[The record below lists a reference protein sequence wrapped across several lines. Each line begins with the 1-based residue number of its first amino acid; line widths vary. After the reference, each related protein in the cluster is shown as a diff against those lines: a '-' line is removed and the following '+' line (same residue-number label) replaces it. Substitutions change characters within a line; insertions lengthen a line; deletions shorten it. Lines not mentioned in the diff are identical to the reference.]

1 MALNTKRFVNVVA
14 ALALSFGVSTATLLP
29 KPTQAAEKIYITFGP
44 FGTSLPVK
52 SLETFAETGT
62 IDRDFQFFAR
72 NLDAN
77 ALAQLRAVL
86 RRRFKINSVAFNQ
99 LAYTRMG
106 EDGLKSLGLI
116 IKTETGD
123 NGAIALRGAMT
134 LAANDPQG
142 FSSVSLLQQYPSR
155 SVQIDAQQLLKLQQ
169 YLTTVIDYRDTSVV
183 AIQEQAKREADA
195 EKPPNFSQMEV
206 LWKPGKLTYRKLTFT
221 VPSFGYVLPP
231 ATQAPVR
238 NFPLDVYLPQSTKPL
253 PIVVLSH
260 GLGSRREDLAFL
272 AEHLASHGFVAV
284 VPEHL
289 GSNKGAQTALAEGL
303 LYSDPNQ
310 TEFVDRP
317 QDIQQSLDFLTSRAK
332 TDPNLRNRLN
342 FNAIGMFGHSFGG
355 YTTLAIAGAEFNLQR
370 LSQIC
375 KIDRVYVN
383 PSVFLQ
389 CSADGLPTTG
399 YRLRDPRIKAAIAIN
414 PVAGEVFDSKGVSKI
429 QIPMMLISGTND
441 FVAPASTE
449 QIHPFLWLTSK
460 QKYLVTMQPA
470 SHNSFY
476 PPQKNSPP
484 LSALGQLL
492 QGPDPVLGSQYI
504 KALSVAM
511 MQVHLNNRVDYAPYL
526 TASYAQ
532 FLSQNPLELRMVR
545 SLTAEQLEAAFGKK
559 PPIPIFP

>member
-1 MALNTKRFVNVVA
+1 MVLYTKRFVNVVA
-14 ALALSFGVSTATLLP
+14 ALALSFGVSTSALIP
-29 KPTQAAEKIYITFGP
+29 KSAQAAEKIYITYGP
-44 FGTSLPVK
+44 FATSLPVK

-62 IDRDFQFFAR
+62 IDKDFQFFAR

-77 ALAQLRAVL
+77 ALAQLREVL
-86 RRRFKINSVAFNQ
+86 RRRFKISPVAFNQ

-142 FSSVSLLQQYPSR
+142 FSVISVLQQYPTR
-155 SVQIDAQQLLKLQQ
+155 NVQIDAQQLLKFQQ

-183 AIQEQAKREADA
+183 AIQEEAKRESSV
-195 EKPPNFSQMEV
+195 EKPPNFSQMGT
-206 LWKPGKLTYRKLTFT
+206 LWQPGKLPYRKVTFT
-221 VPSFGYVLPP
+221 VPSRGYVEPP
-231 ATQAPVR
+231 ETQAPVR
-238 NFPLDVYLPQSTKPL
+238 NFPLDVYLPQSTKPS
-253 PIVVLSH
+253 PMVVLSH
-260 GLGSRREDLAFL
+260 GLGSRRQDLAFL

-303 LYSDPNQ
+303 LYADPNR

-317 QDIQQSLDFLTSRAK
+317 QDIQRSLDFLTSRAK

-342 FNAIGMFGHSFGG
+342 FNAIGMIGHSFGG
-355 YTTLAIAGAEFNLQR
+355 YTTLAIAGAELNLQR

-399 YRLRDPRIKAAIAIN
+399 YRLSDPRIKAAIAIN
-414 PVAGEVFDSKGVSKI
+414 PVAGEVFDSKGVGKI

-441 FVAPASTE
+441 FVTPALTE

-460 QKYLVTMQPA
+460 QKYLVMMQPA

-476 PPQKNSPP
+476 PPLENSPP
-484 LSALGQLL
+484 LSALGKLL
-492 QGPDPVLGSQYI
+492 QGPDPVLGSQYV

-511 MQVHLNNRVDYAPYL
+511 MQVHLNNRAEYAPYL

-532 FLSQNPLELRMVR
+532 FLSQSPLALFMVR
-545 SLTAEQLEAAFGKK
+545 SLTGEQLEAAFGKK